1 MKKFQILAVIGLF
14 GFLSNAYVFSQAAPD
29 KKAAELKK
37 LEAGVTAANVN
48 VTKNEKLLAIADSLV
63 STGTTMV
70 AEAKTEAK
78 ELSAERKKLDK
89 EYSTNKK
96 PLEKQ
101 LGSKDKAE
109 ATQAKADIKALD
121 TQYKADVKAMDLK
134 VKDNVKKSTTGTA
147 NLTKGKAGKKTAEGG
162 LKTAMEAKDAAQAKY
177 DAAAGGGEEEEGAK
191 KKK

>member
-1 MKKFQILAVIGLF
+1 MKKLQFLAVLGLF

-37 LEAGVTAANVN
+37 LEAGITAANVN

-63 STGTTMV
+63 STGTSMV
-70 AEAKTEAK
+70 AEAKIEAK
-78 ELSAERKKLDK
+78 ELAAERKKLDK
-89 EYSTNKK
+89 EYATNKK

-101 LGSKDKAE
+101 LGSKDKVE

-121 TQYKADVKAMDLK
+121 TQYKADVKAMDLR
-134 VKDNVKKSTTGTA
+134 VKENVKKSTTGAA
-147 NLTKGKAGKKTAEGG
+147 NVTKGKTGKKTAEDG
-162 LKTAMEAKDAAQAKY
+162 LKTAMAAVDAAQAKY
-177 DAAAGGGEEEEGAK
+177 DAAAGTGEEEVSDK